1 MVFNSV
7 AFVSLPQTL
16 KRADYV
22 DLLLLL
28 VGEKKAVRLGA
39 NTFDVYEAM
48 RDWCKQTSYRYI
60 ISTSGLMYISRK
72 LWFAKIVS
80 IVDNSLFPH
89 EFLLGRLLG
98 YPACCSKKIAS
109 LGEQSI
115 DQWEC
120 ELVESGHFNGEY
132 ALINPS
138 GYIEGTSLI
147 SHVPCSCN
155 CVKSLKI
162 AKSALRVIKE
172 NSDNESFNR
181 WKMWQ

>member
-1 MVFNSV
+1 MFFNSV
-7 AFVSLPQTL
+7 AYASLPQTL
-16 KRADYV
+16 KSSDYV

-28 VGEKKAVRLGA
+28 VGEKNAVRLGA
-39 NTFDVYEAM
+39 NTFDVYEEM
-48 RDWCKQTSYRYI
+48 CNWCKQTSYRYI
-60 ISTSGLMYISRK
+60 ISKSGLMYISRY
-72 LWFAKIVS
+72 LWLARIVS
-80 IVDNSLFPH
+80 IVDNSLLPH

-115 DQWEC
+115 DQWES
-120 ELVESGHFNGEY
+120 ELVEYGHFNGDY
-132 ALINPS
+132 SLIDPS

-147 SHVPCSCN
+147 SHIPCSCN

-172 NSDNESFNR
+172 YSDNESFYR
-181 WKMWQ
+181 WKKWL